1 MGSRAMSRRP
11 GDRAGTGLEDE
22 AGFTLI
28 ELMVVVLIIGL
39 LIAIALPTYLG
50 ARKRAQD
57 RAMQTDMRS
66 GLAAAL
72 AYYTEA
78 QDWNGFDAAQALTEE
93 PRIKWVDGAPP
104 NSGETDIVIH
114 NGQSLLLVGQSGSGE
129 YFCVAQIA
137 SNPATLQGRG
147 AAFADIDTIAECTG
161 GW

>member
-1 MGSRAMSRRP
+1 MLPRDP
-11 GDRAGTGLEDE
+11 DRSGTGLSGE

-28 ELMVVVLIIGL
+28 ELMVVVLIIGI

-72 AYYTEA
+72 AYYTEK
-78 QDWNGFDAAQALTEE
+78 QDWNGFDATAASGEE
-93 PRIKWVDGAPP
+93 PRIQWVDGGPP
-104 NSGETDIVIH
+104 ANHETAIVIH
-114 NGQSLLLVGQSGSGE
+114 TGQNLLLVGQSGSGT
-129 YFCVAQIA
+129 YFCLAQIA
-137 SNPATLQGRG
+137 TNPATLQGSG
-147 AAFADIDTIAECTG
+147 AAFTDVDTIPECTG

>member
-1 MGSRAMSRRP
+1 MRRRER
-11 GDRAGTGLEDE
+11 DRARSRLGDE

-28 ELMVVVLIIGL
+28 ELMVVVLIIGV

-57 RAMQTDMRS
+57 RATQTDMRS

-78 QDWNGFDAAQALTEE
+78 QDWNGFNAAAAKTEE
-93 PRIKWVDGAPP
+93 PRIDWVAPGP
-104 NSGETDIVIH
+104 PVNGETAIVIH
-114 NGQSLLLVGQSGSGE
+114 AGQQLLLVGQSGSGT
-129 YFCVAQIA
+129 YFCLAQIA
-137 SNPATLQGRG
+137 SNPATLQGTG
-147 AAFADIDTIAECTG
+147 AAFTDVDTIPECTG